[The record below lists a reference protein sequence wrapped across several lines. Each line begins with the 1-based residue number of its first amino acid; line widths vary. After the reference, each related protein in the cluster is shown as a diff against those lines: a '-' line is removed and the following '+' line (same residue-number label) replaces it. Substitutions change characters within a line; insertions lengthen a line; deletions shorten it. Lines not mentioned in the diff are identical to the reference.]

1 MADWHVALARF
12 GRFAHATK
20 ALEALDCVTEICAPT
35 RSETWSHRGR
45 MIERA
50 LPWLG
55 HVLLARWQTDDPHAW
70 HDVNGL
76 PDVSGILG
84 GWPPKVVP
92 EAAIERF
99 LDQIRLIEGA
109 NGADMPPPC
118 QPGDVVRFS
127 FGPFFRLMAR
137 CCWVCTGVV
146 GLRVP
151 MLGTEV
157 LVQTPFAAIEYT
169 EPAHAVRGGRR
180 RYGRG

>member
-1 MADWHVALARF
+1 MADRRPARMARRERTARCQRNPGRLA
-12 GRFAHATK
+12 
-20 ALEALDCVTEICAPT
+20 
-35 RSETWSHRGR
+35 
-45 MIERA
+45 
-50 LPWLG
+50 
-55 HVLLARWQTDDPHAW
+55 
-70 HDVNGL
+70 
-76 PDVSGILG
+76 
-84 GWPPKVVP
+84 PKVVP

-180 RYGRG
+180 RNGRG